1 MLKSI
6 RAKILLAILTVTMF
20 TACSLTGVFYFRA
33 AGMIEENYSGILYG
47 RMQQTIKDLD
57 ESLKEIYYVNTRTA
71 WDTDIRNN
79 AKDYSCT
86 GNENSLEN
94 MAGLLREHSREYKDI
109 NSLYFVF
116 PDKKMAVT
124 SEEFPVNKQGISGE
138 HIEELE
144 KIQEL
149 DSFPVL
155 VESPIH
161 EGGSF
166 LSVIQKVEDD
176 NGEILGY
183 VVADIRERAIYY
195 EYLEAVNDEK
205 ITRIVLVDR
214 NDEIVTS
221 GDYSDIGK
229 TFPEITDQNVPKM
242 EGYAEKNGVISFFS
256 RGSFSDCGL
265 YLEVPKKE
273 VLSGLSRMRLFLI
286 GIFGAVFVA
295 AVLLALWLSR
305 VVCGPLRSM
314 TGTVEKVGEGD
325 LSLRTEVTTADEI
338 GTLGKEF
345 NHMLDYIEAL
355 IAQVIEEEQQKKDAE
370 LEALQYQITPHF
382 MYNTL
387 NSIKCYAMIHNEKEI
402 ATVIGDFV
410 ELLQTC
416 IRKKGTFLTV
426 AEEIQVLKNYI
437 HLQEFRNGEEY
448 QAAYAIEREA
458 EQCLIPRLI
467 LQPLVENALIHGL
480 DLKNNRKHLTIEAY
494 TSGSR
499 LYMKVRDNGR
509 GMTQEQ
515 IEELLKKKGKKT
527 KGLTAVGIP
536 NIQERLQLYY
546 GTQAKLSLKSSGEG
560 TEATIYLPVNR
571 SEDEES

>member
-20 TACSLTGVFYFRA
+20 TACSLTVVFYFRA

-183 VVADIRERAIYY
+183 VVSDIRERAIYY

-242 EGYAEKNGVISFFS
+242 EGYAEKNGVISFS
-256 RGSFSDCGL
+256 A
-265 YLEVPKKE
+265 EVA
-273 VLSGLSRMRLFLI
+273 FQT
-286 GIFGAVFVA
+286 A
-295 AVLLALWLSR
+295 A
-305 VVCGPLRSM
+305 
-314 TGTVEKVGEGD
+314 
-325 LSLRTEVTTADEI
+325 
-338 GTLGKEF
+338 
-345 NHMLDYIEAL
+345 YIWR
-355 IAQVIEEEQQKKDAE
+355 
-370 LEALQYQITPHF
+370 Y
-382 MYNTL
+382 
-387 NSIKCYAMIHNEKEI
+387 
-402 ATVIGDFV
+402 
-410 ELLQTC
+410 
-416 IRKKGTFLTV
+416 RKKKF
-426 AEEIQVLKNYI
+426 
-437 HLQEFRNGEEY
+437 
-448 QAAYAIEREA
+448 
-458 EQCLIPRLI
+458 
-467 LQPLVENALIHGL
+467 
-480 DLKNNRKHLTIEAY
+480 
-494 TSGSR
+494 
-499 LYMKVRDNGR
+499 
-509 GMTQEQ
+509 
-515 IEELLKKKGKKT
+515 
-527 KGLTAVGIP
+527 
-536 NIQERLQLYY
+536 
-546 GTQAKLSLKSSGEG
+546 
-560 TEATIYLPVNR
+560 
-571 SEDEES
+571 

>member
-20 TACSLTGVFYFRA
+20 TACSLTVVFYFRA

-79 AKDYSCT
+79 AKDYSRT
-86 GNENSLEN
+86 GNENSLEK

-124 SEEFPVNKQGISGE
+124 SEEFPVNKQGISEE

-161 EGGSF
+161 EGSSF
-166 LSVIQKVEDD
+166 LSVLQKVEDD

-229 TFPEITDQNVPKM
+229 HF
-242 EGYAEKNGVISFFS
+242 
-256 RGSFSDCGL
+256 R
-265 YLEVPKKE
+265 
-273 VLSGLSRMRLFLI
+273 RLRIMMFQI
-286 GIFGAVFVA
+286 WKA
-295 AVLLALWLSR
+295 
-305 VVCGPLRSM
+305 M
-314 TGTVEKVGEGD
+314 
-325 LSLRTEVTTADEI
+325 
-338 GTLGKEF
+338 
-345 NHMLDYIEAL
+345 
-355 IAQVIEEEQQKKDAE
+355 QKK
-370 LEALQYQITPHF
+370 
-382 MYNTL
+382 
-387 NSIKCYAMIHNEKEI
+387 
-402 ATVIGDFV
+402 TV
-410 ELLQTC
+410 
-416 IRKKGTFLTV
+416 
-426 AEEIQVLKNYI
+426 
-437 HLQEFRNGEEY
+437 
-448 QAAYAIEREA
+448 
-458 EQCLIPRLI
+458 
-467 LQPLVENALIHGL
+467 
-480 DLKNNRKHLTIEAY
+480 
-494 TSGSR
+494 
-499 LYMKVRDNGR
+499 
-509 GMTQEQ
+509 
-515 IEELLKKKGKKT
+515 
-527 KGLTAVGIP
+527 
-536 NIQERLQLYY
+536 
-546 GTQAKLSLKSSGEG
+546 
-560 TEATIYLPVNR
+560 
-571 SEDEES
+571 

>member
-195 EYLEAVNDEK
+195 EYLEAVNEEK

-229 TFPEITDQNVPKM
+229 TFPEIA
-242 EGYAEKNGVISFFS
+242 G
-256 RGSFSDCGL
+256 
-265 YLEVPKKE
+265 
-273 VLSGLSRMRLFLI
+273 
-286 GIFGAVFVA
+286 
-295 AVLLALWLSR
+295 
-305 VVCGPLRSM
+305 
-314 TGTVEKVGEGD
+314 
-325 LSLRTEVTTADEI
+325 
-338 GTLGKEF
+338 
-345 NHMLDYIEAL
+345 
-355 IAQVIEEEQQKKDAE
+355 
-370 LEALQYQITPHF
+370 
-382 MYNTL
+382 
-387 NSIKCYAMIHNEKEI
+387 
-402 ATVIGDFV
+402 
-410 ELLQTC
+410 
-416 IRKKGTFLTV
+416 
-426 AEEIQVLKNYI
+426 
-437 HLQEFRNGEEY
+437 
-448 QAAYAIEREA
+448 
-458 EQCLIPRLI
+458 
-467 LQPLVENALIHGL
+467 
-480 DLKNNRKHLTIEAY
+480 
-494 TSGSR
+494 
-499 LYMKVRDNGR
+499 
-509 GMTQEQ
+509 
-515 IEELLKKKGKKT
+515 
-527 KGLTAVGIP
+527 
-536 NIQERLQLYY
+536 
-546 GTQAKLSLKSSGEG
+546 
-560 TEATIYLPVNR
+560 
-571 SEDEES
+571 

>member
-20 TACSLTGVFYFRA
+20 TACSLTVVFYFRA

-387 NSIKCYAMIHNEKEI
+387 NSIKFAAFLKGEKEL
-402 ATVIGDFV
+402 AGLIGDFV
-410 ELLQTC
+410 ELLQAS
-416 IRKKGTFLTV
+416 INRG
-426 AEEIQVLKNYI
+426 Y
-437 HLQEFRNGEEY
+437 
-448 QAAYAIEREA
+448 
-458 EQCLIPRLI
+458 IPRLI
-467 LQPLVENALIHGL
+467 LQPLVENALLHGI
-480 DLKNNRKHLTIEAY
+480 DIKRQTGKIWI
-494 TSGSR
+494 SGNVSEGK
-499 LYMKVRDNGR
+499 LILIVKDNGR
-509 GMTQEQ
+509 GMTKEQ
-515 IEELLKKKGKKT
+515 IRDLFNSHAKKT
-527 KGLTAVGIP
+527 NGLSAVGIP
-536 NIQERLQLYY
+536 NVKERLELYY
-546 GTQAKLSLKSSGEG
+546 GTQGGMEYVSSGNG
-560 TEATIYLPVNR
+560 TEVTVFLPAIYDMP
-571 SEDEES
+571 EEGRKN